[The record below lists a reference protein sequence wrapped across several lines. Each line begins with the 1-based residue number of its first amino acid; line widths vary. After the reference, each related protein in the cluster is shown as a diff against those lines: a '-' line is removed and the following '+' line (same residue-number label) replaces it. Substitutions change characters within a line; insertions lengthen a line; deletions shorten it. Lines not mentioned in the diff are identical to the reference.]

1 MVAVVVV
8 VVVVVVRLHIFHIRP
23 ERRGPSPVV
32 LLASWVP
39 SVQMRSVLVLALL
52 LVVVE
57 VVVVEPGLEERV
69 R

>member
-1 MVAVVVV
+1 MVAVVV

-23 ERRGPSPVV
+23 ERRGLPPVV
-32 LLASWVP
+32 PLASWVP

-52 LVVVE
+52 LV
-57 VVVVEPGLEERV
+57 EPGLEERV